1 MVNKEEIFRNLNAG
15 MLNERSRI
23 FRINLEK
30 NLPLIR
36 NNGGLAGLARELKN
50 RNVIVIGAGP
60 GLGKNIHLLRKYRD
74 RIDLVY
80 IASDMSL
87 KPLLLNG
94 IRPHYVITC
103 ETTPSGFFSGIDT
116 AGMHLLAFSCASNSN
131 IRSWKGRIS
140 FYNWMMDGEYFDE
153 LWDRAGRDLGF
164 VATGSI
170 IVTQAVSIAL
180 GCGIGT
186 LVLAGN
192 DLGFSDRY
200 YVPGTVSGERR
211 YAASGRLNTYPSID
225 MSAVRLSRDYE
236 IIRNGR
242 VTYTNNQFLA
252 AKMWLEDLFKSG
264 QYPVID
270 SSYPGCSEASVVKM
284 ELSEYFNKYY
294 GTRKRRR

>member
-15 MLNERSRI
+15 MLDERSRI
-23 FRINLEK
+23 FKINLEK

-36 NNGGLAGLARELKN
+36 HHGGLAGISGELKK

-60 GLGKNIHLLRKYRD
+60 GLEKNFHLLKKFRD

-80 IASDMSL
+80 IASDMAL

-94 IRPHYVITC
+94 IKPHYVITC
-103 ETTPSGFFSGIDT
+103 ETTPAGFFSGIDT
-116 AGMHLLAFSCASNSN
+116 RDMHLLAFSCTSNSN
-131 IRSWKGRIS
+131 LRNWQGGIS
-140 FYNWMMDGEYFDE
+140 FYNWMMDGEYFNE
-153 LWDRAGRDLGF
+153 LWERAGKDLGF

-186 LVLAGN
+186 LVLVGN

-200 YVPGTVSGERR
+200 YVSGTVSGERR
-211 YAASGRLNTYPSID
+211 YAVSGRLNPYTSID
-225 MSAVRLSRDYE
+225 MTAVRVSRDYE
-236 IIRNGR
+236 ILRNGR

-264 QYPVID
+264 NYPVID
-270 SSYPGCSEASVVKM
+270 SSYPGCSESSIMKM
-284 ELSEYFNKYY
+284 ELSEYFKKYY
-294 GTRKRRR
+294 GIRKRRK

>member
-1 MVNKEEIFRNLNAG
+1 MNKDEIFLNLNAG
-15 MLNERSRI
+15 MLHERSRV
-23 FRINLEK
+23 FKINLAK
-30 NLPLIR
+30 NLPLISMH
-36 NNGGLAGLARELKN
+36 GGLASITGKLKN

-60 GLGKNIHLLRKYRD
+60 GLSKNIHLLKKYRD

-80 IASDMSL
+80 IASDMAL

-103 ETTPSGFFSGIDT
+103 ETTPTGFFSGIDT
-116 AGMHLLAFSCASNSN
+116 GDMHLLAFSCTSNSN
-131 IRSWKGRIS
+131 LRNWKGAIS
-140 FYNWMMDGEYFDE
+140 FYNWMMDGDYFNE

-211 YAASGRLNTYPSID
+211 YAASGRFNTYLSID
-225 MSAVRLSRDYE
+225 MTAVRVSRDYE
-236 IIRNGR
+236 IVRDGR

-252 AKMWLEDLFKSG
+252 AKMWLEDLFKRG
-264 QYPVID
+264 QYTVVD
-270 SSYPGCSEASVVKM
+270 SSYPGCSGAGIIKM
-284 ELSEYFNKYY
+284 ELADFFKKYY
-294 GTRKRRR
+294 GTRKRRK